1 MAVEEPAPAKYMYA
15 SPIADLTN
23 ARTRG
28 GEKPLAPPC
37 PPVTFAP
44 GLSALHRRELA
55 MRFRRDHEANCI
67 KAGYRLR

>member
-1 MAVEEPAPAKYMYA
+1 MTDEVKSTLMYD
-15 SPIADLTN
+15 SPIARAVN
-23 ARTRG
+23 ARAAA

-55 MRFRRDHEANCI
+55 MRFRRDHEQNCI
-67 KAGYRLR
+67 KAGFRLR